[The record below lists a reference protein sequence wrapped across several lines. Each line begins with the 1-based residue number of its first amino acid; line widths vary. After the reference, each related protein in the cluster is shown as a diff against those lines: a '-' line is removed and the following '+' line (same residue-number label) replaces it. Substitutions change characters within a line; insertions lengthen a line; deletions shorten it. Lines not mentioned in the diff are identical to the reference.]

1 MRAPAFVAALA
12 ATGLAIAGLAGGCGG
27 GGTNVTEIAAASGDW
42 VWRLPPG
49 LPVPAVP
56 DDNPMSVAKV
66 ELGRFLFYDRR
77 LSANGTQS
85 CGSCHRQALAFTD
98 GRVTSIGSTGDAHP
112 RNAQP
117 LANVAYSP
125 TLIWANPAL
134 DSLERQMTVPLFGDN
149 PVEMGLNDGNK
160 DAVLDRI
167 GGAYG
172 DRFRAAFPGDAQP
185 VSWSAVIKAIAAF
198 QRSIVAADSRFDR
211 YQRGEGTLTAS
222 ELRGLDLFNSEKAE
236 CFHCHTSFNLNDQ
249 VRHAASRL
257 VETPF
262 HNTGLYDIDGA
273 GGFPFPNRGLLEITG
288 VPTDMGRFR
297 AASLRN
303 VAVTAPYMHDGSIA
317 TLDGVLDFY
326 AAGGRVIASGPLAG
340 DGRRNPFR
348 SVLVGRIELS
358 AQDKAD
364 IVAFLGSLTDETL
377 LVDPRFADPFA
388 ASGSGDPDAVPVK
401 RASQ

>member
-1 MRAPAFVAALA
+1 MRSAPFVAALLA
-12 ATGLAIAGLAGGCGG
+12 AGAAVAGLAGGCGS
-27 GGTNVTEIAAASGDW
+27 GGTAVTEVAAASGDW
-42 VWRLPPG
+42 QWQLPAG
-49 LPVPAVP
+49 LPAPAVP
-56 DDNPMSVAKV
+56 NDNPMSVAKV

-77 LSANGTQS
+77 LSANGTQA
-85 CGSCHRQALAFTD
+85 CGNCHRQALAFTD
-98 GRVTSIGSTGDAHP
+98 GRATSIGSTGDVHP

-117 LANVAYSP
+117 LANVAYAP
-125 TLIWANPAL
+125 TLTWANPAL
-134 DSLERQMTVPLFGDN
+134 DSLERQMTVPLFGEN
-149 PVEMGLNDGNK
+149 PVEMGINDENK
-160 DAVLDRI
+160 DAVLARI
-167 GGAYG
+167 GALYA
-172 DRFRAAFPGDAQP
+172 DRFRAAFPDDSQP
-185 VSWSAVIKAIAAF
+185 VSWSGVIKAIAAF
-198 QRSIVAADSRFDR
+198 QRSLLAADSRFDR
-211 YQRGEGTLTAS
+211 YQRGEGTLTAA

-249 VRHAASRL
+249 VRHAASKQ

-288 VPTDMGRFR
+288 VPSDMGKFR

-303 VAVTAPYMHDGSIA
+303 IAVTAPYMHDGSIA
-317 TLDGVLDFY
+317 TLEAVLDFY

-348 SVLVGRIELS
+348 SVLVGRIALS

-364 IVAFLGSLTDETL
+364 IVAFLNALTDETL

-388 ASGSGDPDAVPVK
+388 ATADGGGGSTRK
-401 RASQ
+401 ESR